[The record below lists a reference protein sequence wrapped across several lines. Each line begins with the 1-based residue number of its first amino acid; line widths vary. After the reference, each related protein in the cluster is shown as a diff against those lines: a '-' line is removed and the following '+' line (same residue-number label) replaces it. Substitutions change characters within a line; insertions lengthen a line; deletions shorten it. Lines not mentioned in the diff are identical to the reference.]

1 MEGSKQR
8 SSDSQQ
14 TDEWSKFSQEFLE
27 KRINCKRIWIEWK
40 VFRYSLLPLVIYL
53 IDIALDCNLIV
64 NYWMEGNER
73 LFPLILT
80 SIFVFLG
87 TIGQSVLGVYYD
99 YFTPVK
105 RESWSY
111 LMFISLLFGPLVRYE
126 FIIQLSSKNS
136 HSFLRF
142 VNIWQDCYRCKLLM
156 RQCKFPEALEHYK
169 SMLNNVAMSK
179 YLGLIEF
186 FVESA
191 PQAIL
196 QLYILYTGSDSV
208 WSSKFI
214 TFSII

>member
-1 MEGSKQR
+1 MEGSELER
-8 SSDSQQ
+8 SSDCQQ

-126 FIIQLSSKNS
+126 FIIQ
-136 HSFLRF
+136 
-142 VNIWQDCYRCKLLM
+142 
-156 RQCKFPEALEHYK
+156 
-169 SMLNNVAMSK
+169 
-179 YLGLIEF
+179 
-186 FVESA
+186 
-191 PQAIL
+191 
-196 QLYILYTGSDSV
+196 
-208 WSSKFI
+208 
-214 TFSII
+214 